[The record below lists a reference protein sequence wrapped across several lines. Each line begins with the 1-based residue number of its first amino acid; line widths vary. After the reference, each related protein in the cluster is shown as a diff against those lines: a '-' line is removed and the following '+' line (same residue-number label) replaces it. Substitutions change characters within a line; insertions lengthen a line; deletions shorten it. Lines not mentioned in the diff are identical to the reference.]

1 MDQDRTVPQDLPML
15 GEETDT
21 TTYSYET
28 AAAFIDPEM
37 AKAAVQEAQRREG
50 TRVRVD

>member
-15 GEETDT
+15 GEDIDT

-37 AKAAVQEAQRREG
+37 AKAAVKETERRKS